1 MRLSFLRGLPRSTLT
16 VCGISLALLL
26 GACES
31 VKEQLGLNKTSPDEF
46 AVVTSAPLSL
56 PPDYKL
62 RPPDYKLRPP
72 DPGAPRPQG
81 ISVQERVKAALFDT
95 TPSPGAG
102 NGGAATVGESA
113 LLARAGTT
121 ERDAGIRAVIN
132 QDNAIFAEE
141 GGSFVDA
148 LIFWRDPLQ
157 PDTVIDA
164 AGEDQRLQEAE
175 ATGEAPS
182 AGEAVIIQRRER
194 GILEG
199 LF

>member
-1 MRLSFLRGLPRSTLT
+1 MRLSFRRGLPRSTLT

-56 PPDYKL
+56 
-62 RPPDYKLRPP
+62 PPDYKLRPP

-121 ERDAGIRAVIN
+121 ERDAGIRVVIN
-132 QDNAIFAEE
+132 RDNAIFAEE
-141 GGSFVDA
+141 SGGFIDA
-148 LIFWRDPLQ
+148 LIFWRDPSLSN
-157 PDTVIDA
+157 TIIDA

-175 ATGEAPS
+175 ATGVSPS
-182 AGEAVIIQRRER
+182 AGDTVILKRREK

>member
-1 MRLSFLRGLPRSTLT
+1 MRLSFRRGLPRSTLT

-56 PPDYKL
+56 
-62 RPPDYKLRPP
+62 PPDYKLRPP

-132 QDNAIFAEE
+132 RDNAIFAEE
-141 GGSFVDA
+141 SGGFIDA
-148 LIFWRDPLQ
+148 LIFWRDPSLS
-157 PDTVIDA
+157 DTIIDA

-175 ATGEAPS
+175 ATGVSPS
-182 AGEAVIIQRRER
+182 AGDTVIIKRREK